1 VNQQEDLRDINN
13 LILSY
18 LKRIARYGQNER
30 AKVVDDENE
39 HNGLRE

>member
-18 LKRIARYGQNER
+18 LKRIARYGHER
-30 AKVVDDENE
+30 VKVVDDENE